1 MKNFTFAMK
10 WHEILKSYSNDIR
23 REVYDAIIEY
33 VATGTIIEMQP
44 VSRMAFD
51 FIRYEIDEKARR
63 KEARLAKKQNNTSE
77 TQHSPSQ
84 EFDSDQLAEEYIDS
98 GKATTSLVV
107 RNKDVAIVVDKDR
120 IRGFVKQCVQDMLD
134 RRLTPQDDKSRFFS
148 TLHLI
153 VSNRLEIIRKNIK
166 SRNPS
171 EPFTNE
177 IWQMMM
183 LDARRRFPEN
193 DRLTA

>member
-44 VSRMAFD
+44 VAIMAFD

-63 KEARLAKKQNNTSE
+63 KEARLAKKQNNISE
-77 TQHSPSQ
+77 TQPSPSQ

-134 RRLTPQDDKSRFFS
+134 RRLTPHGDKSRFFS

-153 VSNRLEIIRKNIK
+153 VSNRLDIIHKNIK

-177 IWQMMM
+177 IWQMLM

>member
-1 MKNFTFAMK
+1 MKNFTFSIK

-33 VATGTIIEMQP
+33 VATGTILEMQP
-44 VSRMAFD
+44 VARMAFD

-63 KEARLAKKQNNTSE
+63 KEARLAKKQNSISE
-77 TQHSPSQ
+77 TQPSPSQ

-134 RRLTPQDDKSRFFS
+134 RRLTPQGDKSRFFS